1 MSDLEQRAREFLT
14 DETDWL
20 ADEFREIHRE
30 ATEAERE
37 RAIGACKD
45 VEIRYRAA
53 AARHAAAG
61 DVYRLEMNT
70 AKSCAE
76 IAAECASAIRKGDPN
91 VE

>member
-1 MSDLEQRAREFLT
+1 MIDLAQRALCRLEQSCRDLLEAIRT
-14 DETDWL
+14 V
-20 ADEFREIHRE
+20 HRE

-76 IAAECASAIRKGDPN
+76 IAAECAAAIRKGADDA
-91 VE
+91 